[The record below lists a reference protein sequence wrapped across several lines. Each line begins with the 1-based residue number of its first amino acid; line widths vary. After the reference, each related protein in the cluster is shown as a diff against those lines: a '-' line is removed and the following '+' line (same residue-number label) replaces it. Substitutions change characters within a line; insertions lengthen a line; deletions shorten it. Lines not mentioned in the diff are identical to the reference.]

1 MCLKKFYPAPHDL
14 LRCLLR
20 GLLAVFALWLIPV
33 VGVGAAA
40 TTDAEPLPELA
51 SLSLKQLEDRLR
63 GIDDQLAQMPK
74 VRMRGGVGSIGYESQ
89 LHATAHQREWVQ
101 VDLAEPT
108 RIDQIIVV
116 PTIGHDSEHGYSA
129 YSFPICFQIIA
140 GTGKDSEGTVIAS
153 FDETNALNPRQAP
166 LAVSCNTTASW
177 VRLEVSAL
185 SKRKYDDLF
194 NVQFSELLVFDG
206 TENVALNKKVSSS
219 SVGKQEGLSRSK
231 QYLTDGFMPY
241 RMDSGNGNK
250 ANSFR
255 YHGKSSDQP
264 WIDIDLGAAYPLD
277 RIHLHA
283 ENMGNLA
290 PAPVPEGFGF
300 PDHFIIEGANEADFS
315 DKVKLLEFR
324 KQSIYDIGP
333 VLMRALP
340 NSVHRYI
347 RLKVLEANQPGRF
360 PHRVRFAE
368 IEVFSKGKNVALGK
382 PAEAGPPSARTN
394 NGTLLTDGS
403 NAYGRIPPLRQW
415 LEQLA
420 LGHELKRQRPALAT
434 ELARRYDRQQAKLR
448 YLAWIV
454 ALLATGLIITYL
466 GGRLLRNRQ
475 LNRYRQRTAADLH
488 DELSAD
494 LHTIGLLSD
503 LSKQALHTP
512 ERLPALLDRIRLYS
526 DRSAVSTRAVIYTLE
541 AESANSDLAVTMERA
556 TGKLLADIDYQFSV
570 VGEEQTPRF
579 SPQQMTDILLFHKEC
594 LINILRHA
602 HATQVRIELQL
613 THRGLT
619 LTIADNGKG
628 LKDKSEI
635 VPRSIRRRA
644 RLLNARVRVSQATTR
659 GTCIVLKVS
668 SRWSPW
674 RRWLPW
680 QKYIEQKHID
690 ASGPARPPAL

>member
-14 LRCLLR
+14 LRCPLWCP
-20 GLLAVFALWLIPV
+20 LAVFTLWLMPV
-33 VGVGAAA
+33 VGFGAAA

-63 GIDDQLAQMPK
+63 GIDDQLAQLPK
-74 VRMRGGVGSIGYESQ
+74 LRMRGGVGSIGYESQ

-177 VRLEVSAL
+177 VRLKVSVM

-255 YHGKSSDQP
+255 YHGKPSHQP
-264 WIDIDLGAAYPLD
+264 WISIDLGAAYPLD

-300 PDHFIIEGANEADFS
+300 PGHFIIEGANEADFS

-340 NSVHRYI
+340 NSVHRYV

-382 PAEAGPPSARTN
+382 PAEAGPLSAYTN
-394 NGTLLTDGS
+394 NDQLLTDGS

-644 RLLNARVRVSQATTR
+644 RLLNARVRSSQAETGGTR
-659 GTCIVLKVS
+659 IVLKVG
-668 SRWSPW
+668 SRWRPW
-674 RRWLPW
+674 RRWRPWWPW
-680 QKYIEQKHID
+680 QKHTD
-690 ASGPARPPAL
+690 VPSPARPPTL

>member
-1 MCLKKFYPAPHDL
+1 M
-14 LRCLLR
+14 
-20 GLLAVFALWLIPV
+20 
-33 VGVGAAA
+33 
-40 TTDAEPLPELA
+40 A
-51 SLSLKQLEDRLR
+51 S
-63 GIDDQLAQMPK
+63 P
-74 VRMRGGVGSIGYESQ
+74 
-89 LHATAHQREWVQ
+89 
-101 VDLAEPT
+101 
-108 RIDQIIVV
+108 
-116 PTIGHDSEHGYSA
+116 
-129 YSFPICFQIIA
+129 
-140 GTGKDSEGTVIAS
+140 
-153 FDETNALNPRQAP
+153 
-166 LAVSCNTTASW
+166 
-177 VRLEVSAL
+177 
-185 SKRKYDDLF
+185 
-194 NVQFSELLVFDG
+194 
-206 TENVALNKKVSSS
+206 
-219 SVGKQEGLSRSK
+219 
-231 QYLTDGFMPY
+231 
-241 RMDSGNGNK
+241 SG
-250 ANSFR
+250 
-255 YHGKSSDQP
+255 QP
-264 WIDIDLGAAYPLD
+264 WIDIDLGAAYPLN

-340 NSVHRYI
+340 NSLHRYV

-360 PHRVRFAE
+360 PQRVRFAE
-368 IEVFSKGKNVALGK
+368 IEVFSEGKNVALGK
-382 PAEAGPPSARTN
+382 PAEAGPPSAHTN
-394 NGTLLTDGS
+394 NDQLLTDGC

-434 ELARRYDRQQAKLR
+434 ELARRYDQQQAKLR

-619 LTIADNGKG
+619 LTIADNGEG
-628 LKDKSEI
+628 LKDKSET

-644 RLLNARVRVSQATTR
+644 RLLNARVRVSQTATG
-659 GTCIVLKVS
+659 GTCIVLKVG

-680 QKYIEQKHID
+680 QKHATD
-690 ASGPARPPAL
+690 ASPAQPPAL

>member
-1 MCLKKFYPAPHDL
+1 MCLKKFDPASHDL
-14 LRCLLR
+14 LRSPLWCP
-20 GLLAVFALWLIPV
+20 LAVFALWLMPV
-33 VGVGAAA
+33 VAVGAAPA
-40 TTDAEPLPELA
+40 AGAKPLPELA

-63 GIDDQLAQMPK
+63 GIDDQLAQLPK
-74 VRMRGGVGSIGYESQ
+74 LRMRGGVGSIGYESQ
-89 LHATAHQREWVQ
+89 LHATAHQQEWVQ

-116 PTIGHDSEHGYSA
+116 PAIGHDSEHAYSA
-129 YSFPICFQIIA
+129 YSFPISFQIIA
-140 GTGKDSEGTVIAS
+140 GTGEDAEGTVIAS
-153 FDETNALNPRQAP
+153 FDETSQLNPRQAP
-166 LAVSCNTTASW
+166 LAVSCDTTASW
-177 VRLEVSAL
+177 VRLEVSEL
-185 SKRKYDDLF
+185 SKRKHDDRF

-219 SVGKQEGLSRSK
+219 SVGRQDGLSRSN

-241 RMDSGNGNK
+241 QMDSGSGPK
-250 ANSFR
+250 TNSFR
-255 YHGKSSDQP
+255 YHGKPSDQP
-264 WIDIDLGAAYPLD
+264 WISIDLGAAYPLD

-283 ENMGNLA
+283 ENTGNLA
-290 PAPVPEGFGF
+290 PAPVPEGYGF
-300 PDHFIIEGANEADFS
+300 PGHFIIEGANEADFS

-340 NSVHRYI
+340 NSMHRYV
-347 RLKVLEANQPGRF
+347 RLKVLEANQSGRF
-360 PHRVRFAE
+360 PLQVRFAE

-382 PAEAGPPSARTN
+382 PAEAGPLSVFIN
-394 NGTLLTDGS
+394 NGKLLTDGS

-434 ELARRYDRQQAKLR
+434 ELARRYDQQQAKLR

-454 ALLATGLIITYL
+454 ALLAAGLIITYL
-466 GGRLLRNRQ
+466 GGRLLRSRQ
-475 LNRYRQRTAADLH
+475 LNRCRQRIAADLH
-488 DELSAD
+488 DELSSD

-503 LSKQALHTP
+503 LSKQALHNP

-541 AESANSDLAVTMERA
+541 AESANADLAVTMERA
-556 TGKLLADIDYQFSV
+556 TGKLLADIDYEFSV
-570 VGEEQTPRF
+570 VGEKQPPRF
-579 SPQQMTDILLFHKEC
+579 SQQQITDILLFHKEC

-602 HATQVRIELQL
+602 HATQVSIEMLFS
-613 THRGLT
+613 HRGLT
-619 LTIADNGKG
+619 LTITDNGEG

-644 RLLNARVRVSQATTR
+644 RLLNARVRASQAETGGTR
-659 GTCIVLKVS
+659 IMLEVG
-668 SRWSPW
+668 SRWRPW
-674 RRWLPW
+674 PRWRPWWPW
-680 QKYIEQKHID
+680 QKHTDIP
-690 ASGPARPPAL
+690 SPARPPTL

>member
-1 MCLKKFYPAPHDL
+1 MCLKKFYPAPHD
-14 LRCLLR
+14 LLR

-33 VGVGAAA
+33 VGFGAAA
-40 TTDAEPLPELA
+40 TTDAAPLTELA

-63 GIDDQLAQMPK
+63 GIDDQLAQLPK
-74 VRMRGGVGSIGYESQ
+74 LRMRGGVGSIGYESQ

-185 SKRKYDDLF
+185 SKRKYDDQF
-194 NVQFSELLVFDG
+194 NVQLSELLVFDG
-206 TENVALNKKVSSS
+206 TENVALNRTVSSS

-255 YHGKSSDQP
+255 YHGKPSDQP

-315 DKVKLLEFR
+315 DKVKLLEFH

-340 NSVHRYI
+340 NSVHRYV

-680 QKYIEQKHID
+680 QKHATD
-690 ASGPARPPAL
+690 ASPAQPPAL

>member
-14 LRCLLR
+14 LRCPLWCPLWC
-20 GLLAVFALWLIPV
+20 LLAVFALWLIPV
-33 VGVGAAA
+33 VGVGAAPVA
-40 TTDAEPLPELA
+40 GAEPLPELA

-63 GIDDQLAQMPK
+63 GIDDQLAQLPK
-74 VRMRGGVGSIGYESQ
+74 LRMRGGVGSIGYESQ

-177 VRLEVSAL
+177 VRLKVSVM

-194 NVQFSELLVFDG
+194 NVQFSELLVFDD

-340 NSVHRYI
+340 NSVHRYV

-382 PAEAGPPSARTN
+382 PAEAGPLSAYTN
-394 NGTLLTDGS
+394 NDQLLTDGS

-602 HATQVRIELQL
+602 HASQVRIELQL

-619 LTIADNGKG
+619 LTIADNGEG
-628 LKDKSEI
+628 LKDKSET

-680 QKYIEQKHID
+680 QKHATD
-690 ASGPARPPAL
+690 ASPAQPPAL

>member
-1 MCLKKFYPAPHDL
+1 MCLKKFYPASHDL
-14 LRCLLR
+14 LRSPLWC
-20 GLLAVFALWLIPV
+20 LLAVFALWLTPV
-33 VGVGAAA
+33 VGIGAAPA
-40 TTDAEPLPELA
+40 AGAEPLPELA

-63 GIDDQLAQMPK
+63 AIDDQLAQLPK

-89 LHATAHQREWVQ
+89 LHATARQREWVQ

-116 PTIGHDSEHGYSA
+116 PAIGHDSEHAYSA
-129 YSFPICFQIIA
+129 YSFPISFQIIA
-140 GTGKDSEGTVIAS
+140 GTGEVSEGIVIAS
-153 FDETNALNPRQAP
+153 FDEASELNPRQAP

-177 VRLEVSAL
+177 VRLEVSVL
-185 SKRKYDDLF
+185 SKRKYNDRL
-194 NVQFSELLVFDG
+194 NVQFSELLVFNG
-206 TENVALNKKVSSS
+206 SENVALNKKVSSS
-219 SVGKQEGLSRSK
+219 SVGKQDGLSRSN

-241 RMDSGNGNK
+241 RMDSGSGPK

-255 YHGKSSDQP
+255 YHGKPSDQP
-264 WIDIDLGAAYPLD
+264 WISIDLGAAYPLD

-290 PAPVPEGFGF
+290 PAPVPEGYGF
-300 PDHFIIEGANEADFS
+300 PGHFIIEGANDADFS

-340 NSVHRYI
+340 NSAHRYV

-382 PAEAGPPSARTN
+382 TAEVGPLPAHTN
-394 NGTLLTDGS
+394 NNKLLTDGC

-420 LGHELKRQRPALAT
+420 LRHELKRQRPALAT
-434 ELARRYDRQQAKLR
+434 ELARRYDQQQAKLL
-448 YLAWIV
+448 YLGWII

-466 GGRLLRNRQ
+466 GGRLLRSRQ
-475 LNRYRQRTAADLH
+475 LNRYRLRIAADLH
-488 DELSAD
+488 DELGAD

-556 TGKLLADIDYQFSV
+556 TGKLLADINYDFSV
-570 VGEEQTPRF
+570 GGEKQQPRF
-579 SPQQMTDILLFHKEC
+579 SQQQMTDILLFHKEC

-602 HATQVRIELQL
+602 HATQVSIEMLFS
-613 THRGLT
+613 HRGLT
-619 LTIADNGKG
+619 LTITDNGEG

-644 RLLNARVRVSQATTR
+644 RLLKARVRASKAETGGTR
-659 GTCIVLKVS
+659 IILKVGI
-668 SRWSPW
+668 RWRPW
-674 RRWLPW
+674 HRWWPW
-680 QKYIEQKHID
+680 HKHTD
-690 ASGPARPPAL
+690 VPSPARPPAL

>member
-1 MCLKKFYPAPHDL
+1 MCLKKFYPASHDL
-14 LRCLLR
+14 LRSTLWS
-20 GLLAVFALWLIPV
+20 LLAVFALWLMPV

-40 TTDAEPLPELA
+40 TTDAAPLTELA

-129 YSFPICFQIIA
+129 YSFPISFQIIA

-166 LAVSCNTTASW
+166 LAVSCDTTASW
-177 VRLEVSAL
+177 VRLEVSEL

-219 SVGKQEGLSRSK
+219 SVGKQEGLSRSN

-241 RMDSGNGNK
+241 RMDSGSGNK

-255 YHGKSSDQP
+255 YHGKPSDQP
-264 WIDIDLGAAYPLD
+264 WISIDLGAAYPLD

-290 PAPVPEGFGF
+290 PAPVPEGLGF
-300 PDHFIIEGANEADFS
+300 PGHFIIEGANEADFS

-340 NSVHRYI
+340 NSVHRYV

-434 ELARRYDRQQAKLR
+434 ELARRYDQQEAKLR
-448 YLAWIV
+448 YLGWIV
-454 ALLATGLIITYL
+454 ALLAAGLIITYL
-466 GGRLLRNRQ
+466 GGRLLRSRQ
-475 LNRYRQRTAADLH
+475 LNCYRQRIAADLH
-488 DELSAD
+488 DELGAD

-541 AESANSDLAVTMERA
+541 AESANADLAMTMEQA
-556 TGKLLADIDYQFSV
+556 TGKLLADIDYEFSV
-570 VGEEQTPRF
+570 VGEKQPPRF
-579 SPQQMTDILLFHKEC
+579 SQQQITDILLFHKEC

-613 THRGLT
+613 SHRGLT
-619 LTIADNGKG
+619 LSITDNGEG

-644 RLLNARVRVSQATTR
+644 RLLNARVRSSQAETGGTR
-659 GTCIVLKVS
+659 IVLKVG
-668 SRWSPW
+668 SRWRPW
-674 RRWLPW
+674 PRWRPWWPW
-680 QKYIEQKHID
+680 QKHTDIP
-690 ASGPARPPAL
+690 SPARPPTL

>member
-14 LRCLLR
+14 LRCPLWCPLWC
-20 GLLAVFALWLIPV
+20 LLAVFALWLIPV
-33 VGVGAAA
+33 VGFGAAA

-63 GIDDQLAQMPK
+63 GIDDQLAQLPK
-74 VRMRGGVGSIGYESQ
+74 LRMRGGVGSIGYESQ

-129 YSFPICFQIIA
+129 YSFPISFQIIA

-177 VRLEVSAL
+177 VRLKVSVM

-255 YHGKSSDQP
+255 YHGKPSHQP
-264 WIDIDLGAAYPLD
+264 WISIDLGAAYPLD

-290 PAPVPEGFGF
+290 PAPVPEGLGF

-315 DKVKLLEFR
+315 DKVKLLEFH

-340 NSVHRYI
+340 NSVHRYV

-680 QKYIEQKHID
+680 QKHATD
-690 ASGPARPPAL
+690 ASPAQPPAL

>member
-1 MCLKKFYPAPHDL
+1 MCLKKFYPAPHD
-14 LRCLLR
+14 LLR

-33 VGVGAAA
+33 VGFGAAA

-63 GIDDQLAQMPK
+63 GIDDQLAQLPK
-74 VRMRGGVGSIGYESQ
+74 LRMRGGVGSIGYESQ

-177 VRLEVSAL
+177 VRLEVSVM
-185 SKRKYDDLF
+185 SKRKYNDRF

-219 SVGKQEGLSRSK
+219 SVGKQEGLSRSN

-241 RMDSGNGNK
+241 RMDSGSGNK

-255 YHGKSSDQP
+255 YHGKPSDQP
-264 WIDIDLGAAYPLD
+264 WISIDLGAAYPLD

-340 NSVHRYI
+340 NSVHRYV

-680 QKYIEQKHID
+680 QKHATD
-690 ASGPARPPAL
+690 ASPAQPPAL

>member
-1 MCLKKFYPAPHDL
+1 MCLKKFYPAPHD
-14 LRCLLR
+14 LLR

-33 VGVGAAA
+33 VGFGAAA

-63 GIDDQLAQMPK
+63 GIDDQLAQLPK
-74 VRMRGGVGSIGYESQ
+74 LRMRGGVGSIGYESQ

-177 VRLEVSAL
+177 VRLEVSVM
-185 SKRKYDDLF
+185 SKRKYDDRF

-219 SVGKQEGLSRSK
+219 SVGKQEGLSRSN

-241 RMDSGNGNK
+241 RMDSGSGNK

-255 YHGKSSDQP
+255 YHGKPSDQP
-264 WIDIDLGAAYPLD
+264 WISIDLGAAYPLD

-340 NSVHRYI
+340 NSVHRYV

-680 QKYIEQKHID
+680 QKHATD
-690 ASGPARPPAL
+690 ASPAQPPAL

>member
-1 MCLKKFYPAPHDL
+1 
-14 LRCLLR
+14 
-20 GLLAVFALWLIPV
+20 
-33 VGVGAAA
+33 
-40 TTDAEPLPELA
+40 
-51 SLSLKQLEDRLR
+51 
-63 GIDDQLAQMPK
+63 
-74 VRMRGGVGSIGYESQ
+74 MRGGVGSIGYESQ

-153 FDETNALNPRQAP
+153 FDETSQLNPRQAP
-166 LAVSCNTTASW
+166 LAVSCDTTASW

-219 SVGKQEGLSRSK
+219 SVGKQEGLSRSN

-241 RMDSGNGNK
+241 RMDSGSGNK

-255 YHGKSSDQP
+255 YHGKPSHQP
-264 WIDIDLGAAYPLD
+264 WISIDLGAAYPLD

-340 NSVHRYI
+340 NSVHRYV

-368 IEVFSKGKNVALGK
+368 IEVFSKGKNVALGE
-382 PAEAGPPSARTN
+382 PAEAGPLSAYTN
-394 NGTLLTDGS
+394 NDQLLTDGS
-403 NAYGRIPPLRQW
+403 NTYGRIPPLRQW

-454 ALLATGLIITYL
+454 ALLAAVVIITYL
-466 GGRLLRNRQ
+466 GGRLLRSRQ
-475 LNRYRQRTAADLH
+475 LNRYRQRIAADLH
-488 DELSAD
+488 DELGAD

-541 AESANSDLAVTMERA
+541 AESANADLAVTMERA
-556 TGKLLADIDYQFSV
+556 TGKLLADIDYEFSV
-570 VGEEQTPRF
+570 VGEKQPPRF
-579 SPQQMTDILLFHKEC
+579 SQQQITDILLFHKEC

-613 THRGLT
+613 SHRGLT
-619 LTIADNGKG
+619 LSITDNGEG

-644 RLLNARVRVSQATTR
+644 RLLNARVRSSQAETGGTR
-659 GTCIVLKVS
+659 IVLKVG
-668 SRWSPW
+668 SRWRPW
-674 RRWLPW
+674 PRWRPWWPW
-680 QKYIEQKHID
+680 QKHTDIP
-690 ASGPARPPAL
+690 SPARPPTL

>member
-1 MCLKKFYPAPHDL
+1 MCLKKLYPASHDL
-14 LRCLLR
+14 LRSPLWCLP
-20 GLLAVFALWLIPV
+20 AVFALWLIPV
-33 VGVGAAA
+33 VGYGAAA
-40 TTDAEPLPELA
+40 ATDAEPLPELA

-63 GIDDQLAQMPK
+63 GIDDQLAQLPK

-129 YSFPICFQIIA
+129 YSFPISFQIIA

-153 FDETNALNPRQAP
+153 FDETSQLNPRQAP

-177 VRLEVSAL
+177 VRLEVSVM
-185 SKRKYDDLF
+185 SKRKYNDRL

-241 RMDSGNGNK
+241 RMDSGSGNK

-255 YHGKSSDQP
+255 YRGKPDGQP
-264 WIDIDLGAAYPLD
+264 SIDIDLGAAYPLD

-340 NSVHRYI
+340 NSLHRYV
-347 RLKVLEANQPGRF
+347 RLKVLQANQPGRF
-360 PHRVRFAE
+360 PRVIRFAE
-368 IEVFSKGKNVALGK
+368 IEVFSKGKNIALGK
-382 PAEAGPPSARTN
+382 PAEAGPPSAHTN
-394 NGTLLTDGS
+394 NDQLLTDGC

-434 ELARRYDRQQAKLR
+434 ELARRYDQQQAKLR

-526 DRSAVSTRAVIYTLE
+526 DRSAASTHAVIYTLE

-556 TGKLLADIDYQFSV
+556 TGKLLADIDYEFSV
-570 VGEEQTPRF
+570 VGGNHTPRF
-579 SPQQMTDILLFHKEC
+579 SPQQITDILLFHKEC

-619 LTIADNGKG
+619 LTIADNGEG

-668 SRWSPW
+668 SRWRPW

-680 QKYIEQKHID
+680 QKHATD
-690 ASGPARPPAL
+690 ASPAQPPAL

>member
-14 LRCLLR
+14 LRCPLWC
-20 GLLAVFALWLIPV
+20 LLAVFALWLIPV
-33 VGVGAAA
+33 VGFGAAA

-63 GIDDQLAQMPK
+63 GIDDQLAQLPK
-74 VRMRGGVGSIGYESQ
+74 LRMRGGVGSIGYESQ

-153 FDETNALNPRQAP
+153 FDETSELNPRQAP

-177 VRLEVSAL
+177 VRLEVSVM

-255 YHGKSSDQP
+255 YHGKPSDQP

-340 NSVHRYI
+340 NSVHRYV

-680 QKYIEQKHID
+680 QKHATD
-690 ASGPARPPAL
+690 ASPAQPPAL

>member
-14 LRCLLR
+14 LRSPLWC
-20 GLLAVFALWLIPV
+20 LLAVFALWLIPV
-33 VGVGAAA
+33 VGFGAAA
-40 TTDAEPLPELA
+40 TTDAAPLTELA

-63 GIDDQLAQMPK
+63 GIDDQLAQLPK
-74 VRMRGGVGSIGYESQ
+74 LRMRGGVGSIGYESQ

-153 FDETNALNPRQAP
+153 FDETSELNPRQAP

-177 VRLEVSAL
+177 VRLEVSVM

-255 YHGKSSDQP
+255 YHGKPSDQP

-340 NSVHRYI
+340 NSVHRYV

-680 QKYIEQKHID
+680 QKHATD
-690 ASGPARPPAL
+690 ASPAQPPAL